1 MDGKPIM
8 PGGNKN
14 IRPEDG
20 KQFSST
26 YQPPEKWTEE
36 IALELGNELLDWQ
49 KEKDEEGNDKGH
61 IFYEE
66 FFVLV
71 NNYYP
76 ELPNYLSGK
85 FSSFLKL
92 IERAKKIQE
101 IKLVKYGVA
110 DRLNASMTKFCLI
123 NNHGYYNKQLIDHS
137 NKGEKFDFNNI
148 PTNELIA
155 RINKLMEPGEA
166 D

>member
-1 MDGKPIM
+1 M

-20 KQFSST
+20 KQF
-26 YQPPEKWTEE
+26 QEGNKAAEKWTEKKA
-36 IALELGNELLDWQ
+36 IQLGNELIDWL
-49 KEKDEEGNDKGH
+49 KEKDEEDQDKGH

-66 FFVLV
+66 FLHIVKNF
-71 NNYYP
+71 YP
-76 ELPNYLSGK
+76 ELPSYLAGK
-85 FSSFLKL
+85 FSSFFKL
-92 IERAKKIQE
+92 LERAKKIQE

-123 NNHGYYNKQLIDHS
+123 NHHGYYDKQLIDHS
-137 NKGEKFDFNNI
+137 NKGEKFDFNNV
-148 PTNELIA
+148 PTNELID

>member
-1 MDGKPIM
+1 M

-20 KQFSST
+20 KQF
-26 YQPPEKWTEE
+26 QIGDKAAERWTEE
-36 IALELGNELLDWQ
+36 KAMELGNELINWL
-49 KEKDEEGNDKGH
+49 KEKDEEGNDKGN
-61 IFYEE
+61 IFIIDFLAERDNVDE
-66 FFVLV
+66 NKF
-71 NNYYP
+71 
-76 ELPNYLSGK
+76 LPSYLAGK
-85 FSSFLKL
+85 FSSFTNLLEK
-92 IERAKKIQE
+92 AKTIQE
-101 IKLVKYGVA
+101 AKLVKYGVA
-110 DRLNASMTKFCLI
+110 DRLNASITKFCLI
-123 NNHGYYNKQLIDHS
+123 NHHGYYDKKLIDHS

>member
-1 MDGKPIM
+1 M
-8 PGGNKN
+8 PGGKGN

-20 KQFSST
+20 KQF
-26 YQPPEKWTEE
+26 QPGDKAAEKWTEQK
-36 IALELGNELLDWQ
+36 ALELGYDLIAWQ
-49 KEKDEEGNDKGH
+49 KEKDEEGKDKGH

-66 FFVLV
+66 FLFIEKDL
-71 NNYYP
+71 YP
-76 ELPNYLSGK
+76 GLPSYLAGK
-85 FSSFLKL
+85 FSSFSKL
-92 IERAKKIQE
+92 MERAKKIQE
-101 IKLVKYGVA
+101 AKLVKYGVA

-123 NNHGYYNKQLIDHS
+123 NHHGYYDKQLIDHS